1 MQWGRNTTGYL
12 NSVIKGWVQGRNAV
26 GVTALFV
33 GVGENIFLL
42 GAAFKFI
49 TALPLASALDWLP
62 SLLMLAGGTIGF
74 LLPVIPWFFWT
85 GTLVQYFINVF
96 IVIFGTPFFIAKSMC
111 NLKEGE
117 VFNEEMQGGVIKLI
131 SLFFVPVLMVLSML
145 IAMILSDIAVFVMLH
160 SFGDMFSD
168 FNSISP
174 DTLTLVEV
182 GGGAGAVAGTVGG
195 AILGGPDGAVGGA
208 AIGAAVGGVA
218 GGIDALVT
226 ALTRFVFVLL
236 LLGASIFF
244 IMKSCFE
251 ITHTF
256 PTRVLA
262 WAVFDSI
269 KLEDDHHSEM
279 GQFLSG
285 SILGK
290 MAGGK
295 GDGSGAG
302 RGTRGGD
309 KEKEKK
315 IKAKQEEWNAQNP
328 GATVGQRNQAFDD
341 IRKDIE
347 NGGSGQTGNKI
358 ADTAPDTTAN
368 SIGKKM
374 SNFVKRNNPYFGG
387 GPVGGAM
394 KSKKVQEAGVAGANV
409 ASAPADVG
417 SSAGSSAR
425 ASVISDITG
434 RTGNSS
440 QTSKPVTNNLDDPDD
455 IPI

>member
-1 MQWGRNTTGYL
+1 
-12 NSVIKGWVQGRNAV
+12 
-26 GVTALFV
+26 
-33 GVGENIFLL
+33 
-42 GAAFKFI
+42 
-49 TALPLASALDWLP
+49 
-62 SLLMLAGGTIGF
+62 
-74 LLPVIPWFFWT
+74 
-85 GTLVQYFINVF
+85 
-96 IVIFGTPFFIAKSMC
+96 
-111 NLKEGE
+111 
-117 VFNEEMQGGVIKLI
+117 
-131 SLFFVPVLMVLSML
+131 
-145 IAMILSDIAVFVMLH
+145 
-160 SFGDMFSD
+160 
-168 FNSISP
+168 
-174 DTLTLVEV
+174 
-182 GGGAGAVAGTVGG
+182 
-195 AILGGPDGAVGGA
+195 
-208 AIGAAVGGVA
+208 
-218 GGIDALVT
+218 
-226 ALTRFVFVLL
+226 
-236 LLGASIFF
+236 
-244 IMKSCFE
+244 MKSCFE
-251 ITHTF
+251 IIHTF

-262 WAVFDSI
+262 WAGFDSI

-279 GQFLSG
+279 GQFLAG

-417 SSAGSSAR
+417 SSARSSAR